1 MDDQTHT
8 GPATR
13 DHGEWLVFDVRT
25 DTNDNGGGK
34 VREYRCLDFATH
46 ATHISYH
53 KFSCYR
59 GSHR

>member
-1 MDDQTHT
+1 MPM
-8 GPATR
+8 GR
-13 DHGEWLVFDVRT
+13 IERGERT